1 MLCRPYAGDMTV
13 ARIDEEALAEKLGAV
28 LPHLDERQRRLTL
41 AAEARA
47 LGHGG
52 IAAVA
57 RVAGASRDTVRK
69 GIRELQAGA
78 PVSGRVRAAGAGRP
92 RADAAQP
99 GLAQELESLV
109 EPVTRG
115 DPQSPLRWVAKS
127 LRELTGALARM
138 GYAASTTV
146 VRRLL
151 KEAGYSLQGNAKT
164 IEGAQHPDRDGQFA
178 YINDTAAA
186 FMADGQPVV
195 SVDTKKKELVGA
207 YKNPGREWQPKG
219 EPVQVKMYDFPDPG
233 MPKAVPYGVYD
244 LADNSGWVSVGS
256 SGDTAAFAVE
266 SIRRWWTRMGQDR
279 YPAAT
284 RLLITADAG
293 GSNSA
298 RARLWKL
305 ELARFAAETGLQ
317 VTVLH
322 FPPGTSKWNRIEH
335 RMFNFISLN
344 WRGRPLT
351 SYATIVDLIANTTTS
366 TGLTLCAEH
375 DPATYPTGVKVT
387 DRQMKQTVTPVLTRH
402 KFHGEW
408 NYSIQPPS

>member
-1 MLCRPYAGDMTV
+1 MLWCPYAGDVAV

-28 LPHLDERQRRLTL
+28 LPHLDERQRRLIL

-57 RVAGASRDTVRK
+57 RVAGAGRDTVRK
-69 GIRELQAGA
+69 GIRELEAGV

-99 GLAQELESLV
+99 GLAEALECLV

-115 DPQSPLRWVAKS
+115 HPESSLRWVARS
-127 LRELTGALARM
+127 LRELAGALAGM

-195 SVDTKKKELVGA
+195 SVDTRKKEMVGA

-219 EPVQVKMYDFPDPG
+219 EPVRVKVHDFPDPG
-233 MPKAVPYGVYD
+233 MPRAVPYGIYD

-266 SIRRWWTRMGQDR
+266 SIRRWWTRMGQGR

-317 VTVLH
+317 ITVLH
-322 FPPGTSKWNRIEH
+322 FPPGTSKWNKIEH
-335 RMFNFISLN
+335 RMFNFITLN

-351 SYATIVDLIANTTTS
+351 SYATMVDLIGNTITG

-375 DPATYPTGVKVT
+375 DSATYPTGVKVS
-387 DRQMKQTVTPVLTRH
+387 DRQMKQAVNPVLTRH

-408 NYSIQPPS
+408 NYSIQPHS

>member
-1 MLCRPYAGDMTV
+1 M
-13 ARIDEEALAEKLGAV
+13 
-28 LPHLDERQRRLTL
+28 
-41 AAEARA
+41 
-47 LGHGG
+47 
-52 IAAVA
+52 
-57 RVAGASRDTVRK
+57 
-69 GIRELQAGA
+69 
-78 PVSGRVRAAGAGRP
+78 
-92 RADAAQP
+92 
-99 GLAQELESLV
+99 
-109 EPVTRG
+109 
-115 DPQSPLRWVAKS
+115 AKS
-127 LRELTGALARM
+127 LRELAGALAQR

-164 IEGAQHPDRDGQFA
+164 LEGAQHPDRDGQFA

-186 FMADGQPVV
+186 FMADGQPVI
-195 SVDTKKKELVGA
+195 SVDTKKKEMVGA

-219 EPVQVKMYDFPDPG
+219 EPVRVEVHDFPDPG

-256 SGDTAAFAVE
+256 SGDTAAFAVG
-266 SIRRWWTRMGQDR
+266 SIRRWWARMGQDR

-284 RLLITADAG
+284 RLLITADSG

-322 FPPGTSKWNRIEH
+322 FPPGTSKWNKIEH
-335 RMFNFISLN
+335 RMFNFITFN

-375 DPATYPTGVKVT
+375 DPAAYPTGVKVT
-387 DRQMKQTVTPVLTRH
+387 DRQMKQSVAPALTRH
-402 KFHGEW
+402 EFHGEW

>member
-1 MLCRPYAGDMTV
+1 MAI
-13 ARIDEEALAEKLGAV
+13 ARIDEEALAEKLEAV

-57 RVAGASRDTVRK
+57 RVAGASRDTIRK
-69 GIRELQAGA
+69 GVRELEAGA

-99 GLAQELESLV
+99 GLAKALQSLV

-115 DPQSPLRWVAKS
+115 HPESPLRWVAKS
-127 LRELTGALARM
+127 LRELVGALAQM

-195 SVDTKKKELVGA
+195 SVDTKKKEVVGS

-219 EPVQVKMYDFPDPG
+219 EPVRVKMYDFPDPD

-256 SGDTAAFAVE
+256 SGDTATFAVE

-284 RLLITADAG
+284 RLLITADSG

-305 ELARFAAETGLQ
+305 ELARLAAETGLQ
-317 VTVLH
+317 ITVLH
-322 FPPGTSKWNRIEH
+322 FPPGTSKWNKIEH
-335 RMFNFISLN
+335 RMFNFITLN

-351 SYATIVDLIANTTTS
+351 SYATIVDLIANTTTG

-375 DPATYPTGVKVT
+375 DPATYPIGVKVP
-387 DRQMKQTVTPVLTRH
+387 DRQMKQTVDPVLTRH

-408 NYSIQPPS
+408 NYDIQPPN

>member
-1 MLCRPYAGDMTV
+1 MAV
-13 ARIDEEALAEKLGAV
+13 ARIDEEALAKKLGAV

-57 RVAGASRDTVRK
+57 RAAGASRDTIRK

-78 PVSGRVRAAGAGRP
+78 PASDRVRAAGAGRP

-99 GLAQELESLV
+99 GLTEALEFLV

-115 DPQSPLRWVAKS
+115 HPESPLRWVAKS
-127 LRELTGALARM
+127 LRELAGALAQR

-164 IEGAQHPDRDGQFA
+164 LEGAQHPDRDGQFA

-186 FMADGQPVV
+186 FMADGQPVI
-195 SVDTKKKELVGA
+195 SVDTKKKEMVGA

-219 EPVQVKMYDFPDPG
+219 EPVRVEVHDFPDPG

-256 SGDTAAFAVE
+256 SGDTAAFAVG
-266 SIRRWWTRMGQDR
+266 SIRRWWARMGQDR

-284 RLLITADAG
+284 RLLITADSG

-322 FPPGTSKWNRIEH
+322 FPPGTSKWNKIEH
-335 RMFNFISLN
+335 RMFNFITFN

-375 DPATYPTGVKVT
+375 DPAAYPTGVKVT
-387 DRQMKQTVTPVLTRH
+387 DRQMKQSVAPALTRH
-402 KFHGEW
+402 EFHGEW